1 MIIYSNT
8 GARPPEDALKKIK
21 EQKNICCVQIRDK
34 KYGMT
39 KGFAKEKLDALFD
52 GKTPYC
58 LCDDIERTMGELKP
72 FFCPAIVCSSN
83 KGNWVM
89 MKNYKMIPIGSYK
102 QMEKLDI
109 FYLDFEYGEKQKVLP
124 LPAPKK
130 NDDDDSKNMVFKDES
145 ARNFWYQLKDLFT
158 SNYNLPYCYWDAT
171 SKCYRQTFDD
181 RIRNPIGYEQLRI
194 LKTGGYDVDWAE
206 LVPDIDDY
214 QEGYTNGKLIGKIEK
229 YVMEVIKE
237 TKGYAKKAAFD
248 MDYQEKE
255 YYLAEMQSAFL
266 VLRACLHLKRC
277 RIKIKEDVL
286 KHMASYIMPKNG
298 WVAKGLEL
306 STYME
311 FHIEDI
317 ADKIL

>member
-8 GARPPEDALKKIK
+8 GARPTDDAFNKIK
-21 EQKNICCVQIRDK
+21 EQKNVCCVQIKDNKYAITKNIDK
-34 KYGMT
+34 D
-39 KGFAKEKLDALFD
+39 KLDALFD

-58 LCDDIERTMGELKP
+58 LCDDVEKTMGEVKP
-72 FFCPAIVCSSN
+72 FFCPAIVCSSE

-89 MKNYKMIPIGSYK
+89 LKSYKLIPIGSYK
-102 QMEKLDI
+102 QMDKLDV
-109 FYLDFEYGEKQKVLP
+109 FYLDFEYGTKPKVVS

-130 NDDDDSKNMVFKDES
+130 RDDDDMKDMLFKDDA
-145 ARNFWYQLKDLFT
+145 ARSFWYQLKDLFT
-158 SNYNLPYCYWDAT
+158 PYYELTYCYWDTAT
-171 SKCYRQTFDD
+171 KCYRQKFDN
-181 RIRNPIGYEQLRI
+181 RIRTPVGYEQLRI
-194 LKTGGYDVDWAE
+194 LKTGGYDADWAD

-229 YVMEVIKE
+229 YVMETIKA
-237 TKGYAKKAAFD
+237 TKGYAKKAAYD

-286 KHMASYIMPKNG
+286 KHMASYIRPKDG

-311 FHIEDI
+311 YHIEDI